1 MKKIMIILN
10 LFVFMVCVGNILAEP
25 RQVVSNSST
34 RKEKPTNQ
42 ARCPATTIIGKATD
56 CLRCHVEGNFEVKET
71 DPDAVRSYPIFG
83 MFVRDGYGYYVI
95 KDIGDQLA
103 DNMLRFFD
111 YLTRHNIDKAILEI
125 QSPGGSLFDACRVI
139 GIMTEWQK
147 AKTGRII
154 ETKVNGFAASAGF
167 LIATSG
173 TVGYRYASKVSLLM
187 WHQLYT
193 FSMFKISTPSSS
205 ADEAKILKYI
215 QDTINNW
222 IASRS
227 KLTKKV
233 LAEKIEKKE
242 FWVNGTD
249 AVKYGFMDHLL
260 D

>member
-1 MKKIMIILN
+1 MKKIVIILGLMAFV
-10 LFVFMVCVGNILAEP
+10 LFSGYLLAEP
-25 RQVVSNSST
+25 RFTVSERDT
-34 RKEKPTNQ
+34 KEETNTSLS
-42 ARCPATTIIGKATD
+42 RCPVTTIVGEATD
-56 CLRCHVEGNFEVKET
+56 CLRCHVEGNFKVKET
-71 DPDAVRSYPIFG
+71 DPDTLRNYPVFG
-83 MFVRDGYGYYVI
+83 MFVRDDYGYYVI

-103 DNMLRFFD
+103 DNMLKFFD

-193 FSMFKISTPSSS
+193 FSMFKITTPSSS
-205 ADEAKILKYI
+205 EDEAKILRYI

-222 IASRS
+222 IVSRS
-227 KLTKKV
+227 KLTREV
-233 LAEKIEKKE
+233 LAKKIEKKE
-242 FWVNGTD
+242 FWVNGID

>member
-1 MKKIMIILN
+1 MKKIMIVLGLIVFV
-10 LFVFMVCVGNILAEP
+10 LFGGYLLAEP
-25 RQVVSNSST
+25 RFAASEKDT
-34 RKEKPTNQ
+34 KEEARTDLS
-42 ARCPATTIIGKATD
+42 RCPATTIVGEASD
-56 CLRCHVEGNFEVKET
+56 CLRCHVEGNFGVKET
-71 DPDAVRSYPIFG
+71 DPDALRNYPVFG
-83 MFVRDGYGYYVI
+83 MFVRNGYGYYVI
-95 KDIGDQLA
+95 KDIGEQLA
-103 DNMLRFFD
+103 DNMLKFFD

-139 GIMTEWQK
+139 GIMTEWEK
-147 AKTGRII
+147 AKVGRII

-173 TVGYRYASKVSLLM
+173 TVGHRYASKVSLLM

-205 ADEAKILKYI
+205 EDEAKILRYI
-215 QDTINNW
+215 QNTINNW

-227 KLTKKV
+227 KLTKEA

-242 FWVNGTD
+242 FWVNGID